1 MFRGV
6 GSVLILAGCLGLG
19 FLSRE
24 KMNGRI
30 CALQQLMDILELF
43 ESEVRYGRS
52 ILPECCG
59 RIGKQIRGAI
69 GEALADV
76 AEKCRENTGDSFAA
90 IFCEDVGKQLEEMPL
105 KPEDRNIFF
114 QFISPT
120 GFTDG
125 QMQLRAMEQSVERL
139 GKTKEKLERENSE
152 KGRIA
157 VGLGAMSGLLL
168 ILILW

>member
-6 GSVLILAGCLGLG
+6 GSALILAGCLGLG

-30 CALQQLMDILELF
+30 RALQQMMDILELF
-43 ESEVRYGRS
+43 ESEVRYGKTV
-52 ILPECCG
+52 LPECCG
-59 RIGKQIRGAI
+59 RIGNRIRGGF
-69 GEALADV
+69 GEALVRV
-76 AEKCRENTGDSFAA
+76 AEKYRENAGESFEV
-90 IFCEDVGKQLEEMPL
+90 IFREEVGRQLEEMPL
-105 KPEDRNIFF
+105 KPEDIRLFL
-114 QFISPT
+114 QSISST
-120 GFTDG
+120 GFSEG
-125 QMQLRAMEQSVERL
+125 QMQLRTMEQSRERL

-152 KGRIA
+152 KGRIV